1 MAFVHELRY
10 QLRYV
15 LASVY
20 TRVRDIDLTDLILDE
35 CAPLA
40 VQHVQ
45 LYLRCGDWRTQTLI
59 LLCAARAHTLPW
71 TNSR

>member
-1 MAFVHELRY
+1 MLDTQDMAFVHELRY

-15 LASVY
+15 LANVY

-40 VQHVQ
+40 VQHAQ
-45 LYLRCGDWRTQTLI
+45 LYLRCDDWRMRAHTSI
-59 LLCAARAHTLPW
+59 SLCAARA
-71 TNSR
+71 